1 MKKTLCLLALCI
13 SFSAIAQASD
23 INILQKSLKPW
34 QPLAINEKNNIVIVN
49 MNEGEVT
56 SDVYLA
62 VIRSGVCVPAWDKKN
77 VAYLKNTKE
86 VRILNK
92 HNYMG
97 YVLENP
103 RSACDDVGAA
113 VSDNATNSIILSHT
127 HMNMNH

>member
-23 INILQKSLKPW
+23 VNILQKSLKPW

-77 VAYLKNTKE
+77 AAYLKNTKE

-103 RSACDDVGAA
+103 RSTCDDVGAA
-113 VSDNATNSIILSHT
+113 VGDNATNSIILSHT